1 MFDTAGPRLFA
12 LPCGA
17 DFPAHLV
24 LGLQERLAG
33 QPPQAMARVQL
44 YVNTARMRRRV
55 TDLLTASGAALLPR
69 IHLITDLAK
78 DAALPPAVPPLRR
91 RLELAKVVAGLLQA
105 QPDLAPRA
113 ALYDLSD
120 SLAKLMDEMQGEGV
134 LPEAISRLDVSNH
147 SAHWSRTQR
156 FLEIIAPYFADTTA
170 PDAEARQRLAVLR
183 LAAKWQAKPPAD
195 PVIVAGSTGS
205 RGTTALLMQLVAGL
219 PQGALVLPGFD
230 TDLPA
235 PVWDA
240 LAEPMT
246 SEDHPQYRFRHL
258 LDLMQLSPTD
268 VRPWRDAPPPD
279 AARNRLVSLALRPA
293 PVTDQWLLE
302 GPLLPD
308 LLPATQGDHPAGSPL
323 GADRGAVDCPDPAPS
338 GGKRHHRRAD
348 LARPQS
354 DAAGHGG
361 AGPLEHPARRFC
373 GAALGAVGSGAV
385 LAACGGLVWR
395 KADRRSAAG
404 AAETSADGKRGRTW
418 HASALYP
425 RSGVET
431 APLWS
436 GLSHPANPARLGGDP
451 QG

>member
-1 MFDTAGPRLFA
+1 MWANPKASCPPRHCCMFDTAGPRLFA

-33 QPPQAMARVQL
+33 QPPQAMARGQL

-156 FLEIIAPYFADTTA
+156 LLEIIAPYFADTTA
-170 PDAEARQRLAVLR
+170 PFFADPPPPEAEGRRRLAVLR
-183 LAAKWQAKPPAD
+183 RAKKGRANPPAD

-205 RGTTALLMQLVAGL
+205 AG
-219 PQGALVLPGFD
+219 G
-230 TDLPA
+230 
-235 PVWDA
+235 
-240 LAEPMT
+240 
-246 SEDHPQYRFRHL
+246 
-258 LDLMQLSPTD
+258 
-268 VRPWRDAPPPD
+268 
-279 AARNRLVSLALRPA
+279 
-293 PVTDQWLLE
+293 
-302 GPLLPD
+302 
-308 LLPATQGDHPAGSPL
+308 
-323 GADRGAVDCPDPAPS
+323 
-338 GGKRHHRRAD
+338 
-348 LARPQS
+348 
-354 DAAGHGG
+354 
-361 AGPLEHPARRFC
+361 
-373 GAALGAVGSGAV
+373 
-385 LAACGGLVWR
+385 
-395 KADRRSAAG
+395 
-404 AAETSADGKRGRTW
+404 
-418 HASALYP
+418 
-425 RSGVET
+425 
-431 APLWS
+431 
-436 GLSHPANPARLGGDP
+436 
-451 QG
+451 